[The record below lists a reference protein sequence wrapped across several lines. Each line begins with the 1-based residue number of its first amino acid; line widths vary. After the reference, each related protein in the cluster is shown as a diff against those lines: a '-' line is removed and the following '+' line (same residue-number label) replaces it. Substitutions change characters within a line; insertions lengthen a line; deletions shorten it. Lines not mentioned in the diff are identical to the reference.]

1 MVELEIF
8 WVVDARGGLELEGC
22 FGIGVCYRD

>member
-8 WVVDARGGLELEGC
+8 GVFDARGGLELEGS
-22 FGIGVCYRD
+22 FGVGVCY